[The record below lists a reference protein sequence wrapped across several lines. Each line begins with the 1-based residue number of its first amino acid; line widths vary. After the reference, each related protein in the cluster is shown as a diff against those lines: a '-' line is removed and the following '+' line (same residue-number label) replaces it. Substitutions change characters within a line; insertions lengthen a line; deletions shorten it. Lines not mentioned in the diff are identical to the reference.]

1 MLSTSGL
8 AFLEVEEWLL
18 QRQDELR
25 RAGLSLEAARA
36 AMIRAYKPVANP
48 HEYSVGDPV
57 KVSARVLPVRCSP
70 TQVAMLLPRFIGP
83 FEVTDIVA
91 ARRIRL
97 KLPDA
102 YVSTH
107 DVFSVHNLRPWLH
120 APECR
125 VELDYPDFV
134 AHPTL
139 NRVIQVLDRKRYGRA
154 PRNA

>member
-1 MLSTSGL
+1 MLL
-8 AFLEVEEWLL
+8 
-18 QRQDELR
+18 
-25 RAGLSLEAARA
+25 
-36 AMIRAYKPVANP
+36 
-48 HEYSVGDPV
+48 
-57 KVSARVLPVRCSP
+57 VRCSS
-70 TQVAMLLPRFIGP
+70 TQMAKLLPRFIGP
-83 FEVTDIVA
+83 LKVSEIVA
-91 ARRIRL
+91 AGAIRL